1 MNAIITTHLLL
12 PYFTYILFH
21 LLLMGVMNH
30 MMMAYNK
37 SCILFKG
44 EETHI
49 KRSLMSIYGRLIWTI
64 ERERER
70 ERITYLKVQ
79 FTFQELNDILKF
91 AFPRSFVQ
99 TCHFKV

>member
-49 KRSLMSIYGRLIWTI
+49 KRSLMSIYGRLI

-70 ERITYLKVQ
+70 ENHLY
-79 FTFQELNDILKF
+79 
-91 AFPRSFVQ
+91 
-99 TCHFKV
+99 